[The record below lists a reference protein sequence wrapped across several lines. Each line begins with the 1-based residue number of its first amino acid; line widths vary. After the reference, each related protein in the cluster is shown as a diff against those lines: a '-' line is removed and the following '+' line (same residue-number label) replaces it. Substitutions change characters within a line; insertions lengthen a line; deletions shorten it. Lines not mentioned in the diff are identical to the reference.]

1 MLTACGSQVTAVNS
15 GATQLAS
22 PLGQA
27 SGPPAASVG
36 PASVPSTTAPASAAA
51 PLCLAAGKVDRLV
64 VSRVSV
70 IPGNHFRFV
79 FPRGVTVTDPAR
91 VRAVASALCALPA
104 MPRGPVSCPNDPGV
118 AYRLSFA
125 AGERGFPAV
134 TADPA
139 GCMQITGLGPARRAV
154 APATFWTVLGQAM
167 GLQHPGESQF
177 RGSMS
182 S

>member
-1 MLTACGSQVTAVNS
+1 MGVSTSHGGRGVRGGPAGRLSLIAAGAAIMLTACGSQVTAVNS

-79 FPRGVTVTDPAR
+79 FPRGVTVT
-91 VRAVASALCALPA
+91 
-104 MPRGPVSCPNDPGV
+104 V